1 MKLRKVIAIIF
12 SISLL
17 CSCANYNVQPE
28 NTYQKTSQI
37 QDKNS
42 VKENLKEFLNIL
54 EKQTDITP
62 KDKKEI
68 NNLISKMKDYLIEE
82 LENLD
87 IEINPDDFN
96 EKDFTE
102 FLDKLEETVNKE
114 IEKNLDKSNK
124 ISERLTE
131 LQQHIIR
138 IKENI
143 TKFQ

>member
-17 CSCANYNVQPE
+17 CSCANSNVQPE
-28 NTYQKTSQI
+28 NTYQTTSQI

-42 VKENLKEFLNIL
+42 VKENIKEFLNIL